1 MIFNGNPDGYRENSH
16 VPIAI
21 GINHAPLCIGF
32 IHGRFILFLKYERI
46 LALKPN
52 KETKKC

>member
-16 VPIAI
+16 VLIAI

-32 IHGRFILFLKYERI
+32 IHGRFISFI
-46 LALKPN
+46 F
-52 KETKKC
+52 